1 MPKEFPRSRR
11 VGEQLQRELA
21 TLVRDEL
28 RDPRVQ
34 GVTITGVDCAKD
46 LSHARVH
53 FSLLGATGP
62 LDATVKEAGK
72 ALNGAAGALHRA
84 LQAELHMRQIPSLSF
99 HYDDSLA
106 RGARIEALI
115 HQALAEDAAHPQDA
129 DAGLPS
135 GDDESE

>member
-1 MPKEFPRSRR
+1 MPKEFPRARR

-28 RDPRVQ
+28 GDPRVK
-34 GVTITGVDCAKD
+34 GITITGVDCSND

-53 FSLLGATGP
+53 FSMLLATGEGDH
-62 LDATVKEAGK
+62 DAARK
-72 ALNGAAGALHRA
+72 ALDGAAGTLRHALRDR
-84 LQAELHMRQIPSLSF
+84 LRMRSLPMLSF

-115 HQALAEDAAHPQDA
+115 AQAVAEDRAHPA
-129 DAGLPS
+129 DPAVPVA
-135 GDDESE
+135 DDGEE